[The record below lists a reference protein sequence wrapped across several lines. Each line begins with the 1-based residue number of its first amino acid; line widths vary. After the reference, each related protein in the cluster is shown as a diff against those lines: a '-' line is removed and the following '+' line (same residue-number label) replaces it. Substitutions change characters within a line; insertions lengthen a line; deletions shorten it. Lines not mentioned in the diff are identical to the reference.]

1 MNNCIIC
8 KNQIEPARIEALP
21 STEFCIACAK
31 TVKTPRARE
40 KYIFSLGDEP
50 ERSENY
56 FD

>member
-21 STEFCIACAK
+21 NTEFCITCAK
-31 TVKTPRARE
+31 KVKTPRARE
-40 KYIFSLGDEP
+40 KYIFSLDDEP